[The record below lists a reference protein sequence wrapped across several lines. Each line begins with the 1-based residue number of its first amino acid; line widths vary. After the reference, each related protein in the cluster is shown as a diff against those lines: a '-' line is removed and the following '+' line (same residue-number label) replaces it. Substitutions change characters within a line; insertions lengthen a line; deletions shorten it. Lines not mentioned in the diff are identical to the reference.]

1 MNIES
6 FDTIFS
12 LPADQ
17 LTREEI
23 ITILIKDDLE
33 HYMSLSKI
41 MRTGFVGYENQT
53 DEELFE
59 DYTDRRDCDLCTYGT
74 DAENGMTV

>member
-1 MNIES
+1 MKIES

-23 ITILIKDDLE
+23 ITILIKDDIE
-33 HYMSLSKI
+33 HYMSLSMI
-41 MRTGFVGYENQT
+41 IRIGFVGYENQT
-53 DEELFE
+53 DAVLCEE
-59 DYTDRRDCDLCTYGT
+59 YIYRRDFDLLTYGT